1 MDYLANQPRFNTL
14 SLPDLLR
21 ARDQF
26 HAHLLHKANVIGTGI
41 GRYLIRKTDPY
52 PGGPEPPAPIGPKP
66 KKPPRTIENSE
77 VRDYSW
83 PAILVFVSKWVDE
96 EEFGSANEFA
106 LADFVPRQI
115 YLDDG
120 RSVPVCTVLAPVV
133 EEAPE
138 PISPADLDLTSSQL
152 AGGYPVLT
160 RVQGAEHFGTIGCLL
175 TDGHKIY
182 GLTSRHV
189 TGEPSE
195 TLMTRAGG
203 KELFVGTS
211 SAKQLGRMPFERLY
225 ENWPGK
231 HLYVNLD
238 VGLFELSDQTKWSP
252 SVYGIGRLG
261 PLADLSVY
269 NLSLNLIGCP
279 VRAFGC
285 ASGRRL
291 LGAIAALFYRYKSVG
306 GLEYVADFLIGSR
319 DDEPLLTQPGDS
331 GMIWVIES
339 DDVQRDL
346 MPVAVQWGGTVFAGE
361 AAQLPFALATNLS
374 SVCRELEV
382 DLFRARRLAMFEYWG
397 AVGHYTI
404 GSLACDQVSNS
415 RLKTLMVKNR
425 VRISFEI
432 SKITPAIDKVTVPG
446 FVPLADVPDKVWKKP
461 HATATPYGRRGLENP
476 NHYADMD
483 FKPAGGKSL
492 DELTPTAAALQPA
505 TWRQYYK
512 SVGWNAVS
520 QRGLLPFRVWQI
532 YQRMVDFVAARDVA
546 NYVAAAGILA
556 HYVGDACQPL
566 HTSYLDD
573 GDPFR
578 KPDGTPSDQMLGHG
592 KGFAHG
598 VHVAFEDDMLDAKY
612 DVILKALVKKLGA
625 SHGMKLAKNGQEA
638 GFAVLELARRCRK
651 KLPPKSIVDA
661 YGDLVLTG
669 KKSQATAVLWSKF
682 GTRTVDVIAD
692 GCRTLAM
699 LWESAWVA
707 GGGDQIAPSKLTAIS
722 EKRLQEI
729 YEKTDFL
736 PSKALGQIDAFL

>member
-1 MDYLANQPRFNTL
+1 M
-14 SLPDLLR
+14 
-21 ARDQF
+21 
-26 HAHLLHKANVIGTGI
+26 
-41 GRYLIRKTDPY
+41 
-52 PGGPEPPAPIGPKP
+52 
-66 KKPPRTIENSE
+66 
-77 VRDYSW
+77 
-83 PAILVFVSKWVDE
+83 
-96 EEFGSANEFA
+96 
-106 LADFVPRQI
+106 
-115 YLDDG
+115 
-120 RSVPVCTVLAPVV
+120 
-133 EEAPE
+133 
-138 PISPADLDLTSSQL
+138 
-152 AGGYPVLT
+152 
-160 RVQGAEHFGTIGCLL
+160 
-175 TDGHKIY
+175 
-182 GLTSRHV
+182 
-189 TGEPSE
+189 
-195 TLMTRAGG
+195 
-203 KELFVGTS
+203 
-211 SAKQLGRMPFERLY
+211 
-225 ENWPGK
+225 
-231 HLYVNLD
+231 
-238 VGLFELSDQTKWSP
+238 
-252 SVYGIGRLG
+252 
-261 PLADLSVY
+261 
-269 NLSLNLIGCP
+269 
-279 VRAFGC
+279 
-285 ASGRRL
+285 
-291 LGAIAALFYRYKSVG
+291 
-306 GLEYVADFLIGSR
+306 
-319 DDEPLLTQPGDS
+319 
-331 GMIWVIES
+331 
-339 DDVQRDL
+339 
-346 MPVAVQWGGTVFAGE
+346 
-361 AAQLPFALATNLS
+361 
-374 SVCRELEV
+374 
-382 DLFRARRLAMFEYWG
+382 
-397 AVGHYTI
+397 
-404 GSLACDQVSNS
+404 
-415 RLKTLMVKNR
+415 
-425 VRISFEI
+425 
-432 SKITPAIDKVTVPG
+432 TVPG

-722 EKRLQEI
+722 EIACKGSTKRPTFCLR
-729 YEKTDFL
+729 K
-736 PSKALGQIDAFL
+736 PSVRLTRFCELTTAVFSDRPRVSPDRSPTPAVSPSTRCYCRRGQKQKRCAVWRGR